1 MDIVILMLCPSS
13 VDTYFPTLEVF
24 EASLNGAWKN
34 LVQWKVA
41 LPTEQGSLG
50 PFQPKPFYDS
60 MIILA
65 FK

>member
-41 LPTEQGSLG
+41 LPMTGGLERDDL
-50 PFQPKPFYDS
+50 
-60 MIILA
+60 
-65 FK
+65 